1 MKHKNNGN
9 LISLFTLLLVTVSN
23 SLWAA
28 EVDTVWTSDYIN
40 EIQFQHPITKDLIFV
55 ELSFDIG
62 KLITMD
68 SKNGKLIKEVPFKN
82 DDNNKS
88 YISPDGTK
96 LLHTNSNHTYIYEY
110 PSLQLIYQLDSCRF
124 SKFINNDEVVGRNF
138 YNSNLVKYN
147 IKTKEKQ
154 IFNVQGSVENIA
166 TSPDGRFIAYS
177 LSSTDDIKSW
187 SKLILMD
194 AKTMK
199 EIYTIEEVNYN
210 DHNFG
215 NFNFSRDGKYFAF
228 DGKVMDGQQDLK
240 VFSTETFKVLRNYN
254 PSNLNAD
261 YLHFN
266 FLNNYLYSLKIDDNA
281 NNQSKSHIIDINT
294 DKILLEINNSLY
306 FTFNN
311 ELNHLYYY
319 DVKNKK
325 IICLNISN
333 LITGVTPT
341 QPTAIVIYQNKQLT
355 INKENVRKVEIS
367 DISGRL
373 IMSKVIENPFSNN
386 TLLPLNLAN
395 GSYLI
400 NITTDKESLT
410 HKLMIM
416 E

>member
-1 MKHKNNGN
+1 MKHKNTGK
-9 LISLFTLLLVTVSN
+9 LISLFALFLVAFSN
-23 SLWAA
+23 SLFSA
-28 EVDTVWTSDYIN
+28 EVDTVWTSDYNN
-40 EIQFQHPITKDLIFV
+40 EIQFQHPITTDLIFV

-88 YISPDGTK
+88 YISPNGTK

-199 EIYTIEEVNYN
+199 EIKKLSEVNFNDYN
-210 DHNFG
+210 YG
-215 NFNFSRDGKYFAF
+215 NFNFSLDGKFISF
-228 DGKVMDGQQDLK
+228 NGETNDGKFGLK
-240 VFSTETFKVLRNYN
+240 IYNIENNEFIKVILRDDN
-254 PSNLNAD
+254 SITR
-261 YLHFN
+261 YLN
-266 FLNNYLYSLKIDDNA
+266 FLSNNLYSLKIDA
-281 NNQSKSHIIDINT
+281 NNKESVTQIIDINT
-294 DKILLEINNSLY
+294 DIILLEINNSLY

-325 IICLNISN
+325 IVCLNITN
-333 LITGVTPT
+333 IITGIMPI
-341 QPTAIVIYQNKQLT
+341 QPITIVKYQNKQL
-355 INKENVRKVEIS
+355 IVNKENVIKVEIS

-373 IMSKVIENPFSNN
+373 IMNKIIENPFSNN
-386 TLLPLNLAN
+386 TILPLNLAN

-400 NITTDKESLT
+400 NITTDKESFT

>member
-1 MKHKNNGN
+1 ME
-9 LISLFTLLLVTVSN
+9 LI
-23 SLWAA
+23 
-28 EVDTVWTSDYIN
+28 I
-40 EIQFQHPITKDLIFV
+40 
-55 ELSFDIG
+55 
-62 KLITMD
+62 KL
-68 SKNGKLIKEVPFKN
+68 
-82 DDNNKS
+82 
-88 YISPDGTK
+88 
-96 LLHTNSNHTYIYEY
+96 EY
-110 PSLQLIYQLDSCRF
+110 CRL
-124 SKFINNDEVVGRNF
+124 SKFINNDEIISETSG
-138 YNSNLVKYN
+138 NSILMKYN

-154 IFNVQGSVENIA
+154 IFNVQGSVQNIA